1 MCWNMEASFAVAA
14 LGMAGTAL
22 LVKRKEHPFLYLTVF
37 YFALME
43 LLQAFTYLYI
53 GQCASHEN
61 QILTLL
67 GAYHISF
74 QPIFVVLISLYFVPE
89 GFRQRVQYPAIF
101 FAACCS
107 VVQLVGYYPFQWAN
121 HATDAMIYGKD
132 LCANHG
138 LWHISWYVPTFD
150 SMSSVIGYSP
160 RVSPYMLGT
169 IVIPL
174 LLGSWRFTAVN
185 YTFGFLI
192 AYLTTSSQNEAA
204 AVWCLLSFAYLM
216 ICSETHIRNLIH
228 VKTWYG
234 LPYPWTKQS

>member
-1 MCWNMEASFAVAA
+1 MEASFAVAT

-53 GQCASHEN
+53 GQCSRQEN

-67 GAYHISF
+67 GAYHIAF

-89 GFRQRVQYPAIF
+89 EFRKRVQYPAVF
-101 FAACCS
+101 LAACCS
-107 VVQLVGYYPFQWAN
+107 VIQLVDFYPFMWAVPAKN
-121 HATDAMIYGKD
+121 IMIYGAE
-132 LCANHG
+132 LCAAHG
-138 LWHISWYVPTFD
+138 LWHISWYVPTFE
-150 SMSSVIGYSP
+150 SATSILNLP
-160 RVSPYMLGT
+160 IPPYLIGT

-234 LPYPWTKQS
+234 LQYPWTKK